1 MIKVPVGRL
10 VEVRN
15 LTKYFPVQKGL
26 IRKTVGYVRAVD
38 GVDLVI
44 DARETVGLVGESGC
58 GKSTLGRT
66 LLRLYE
72 PTSGEILFYDNG
84 TRYSIAELR
93 SAEMRRLRAKM
104 QIIFQD
110 PFSSLNERMTVM
122 DNILEP
128 LVVSRV
134 GTRAERIERAAELV
148 QRVGLRPQDLRS
160 YPHSF
165 SGGQRQRIGIA
176 RALAPDPKF
185 IVADE
190 PVSALDVSIQAHIL
204 ELIKRLKNEF
214 DLTILFIS
222 HDLGVVRYVSDRI
235 AVMYLGKIVEI
246 APRDELLAE
255 PKHPYTEALLSAV
268 PKPDPDHQVKR
279 IILKGDI
286 PDQMHRPEGC
296 VFYGRCIYGD
306 SSCATTRQHLAATK
320 GNHFVACHMHES
332 LKLRGVN

>member
-1 MIKVPVGRL
+1 
-10 VEVRN
+10 
-15 LTKYFPVQKGL
+15 
-26 IRKTVGYVRAVD
+26 
-38 GVDLVI
+38 
-44 DARETVGLVGESGC
+44 
-58 GKSTLGRT
+58 
-66 LLRLYE
+66 
-72 PTSGEILFYDNG
+72 
-84 TRYSIAELR
+84 
-93 SAEMRRLRAKM
+93 M

-128 LVVSRV
+128 LVVSRI
-134 GTRAERIERAAELV
+134 GTRTERIDRAAELI

-176 RALAPDPKF
+176 RALAPGPKF

-204 ELIKRLKNEF
+204 ELIKRLKSEF

-222 HDLGVVRYVSDRI
+222 HDLGVIRYVSDRI
-235 AVMYLGKIVEI
+235 AVMYLGNIVEI

-268 PKPDPDHQVKR
+268 PKPDPDRQVKR

-286 PDQMHRPEGC
+286 PDQMHRPAGC
-296 VFYGRCIYGD
+296 VFFGRCIYAD
-306 SSCATTRQHLAATK
+306 SSCATIKQYLAETNDNHL
-320 GNHFVACHMHES
+320 VACHRHET

>member
-1 MIKVPVGRL
+1 MANGRL
-10 VEVRN
+10 VEIKN

-38 GVDLVI
+38 GVDLTI
-44 DARETVGLVGESGC
+44 DQRETLGLVGESGC

-66 LLRLYE
+66 ILKLYQ
-72 PTSGEILFYDNG
+72 PTSGEILFYDNE
-84 TRYSIAELR
+84 TRYSLSELR

-128 LVVSRV
+128 LVVSRI
-134 GTRAERIERAAELV
+134 GTRTERIDRATELI
-148 QRVGLRPQDLRS
+148 QRVGLRPLDLRS

-176 RALAPDPKF
+176 RALAPGPKF

-204 ELIKRLKNEF
+204 ELIKRLKSEF

-222 HDLGVVRYVSDRI
+222 HDLGVIRYVSDRI
-235 AVMYLGKIVEI
+235 AVMYLGNIVEI
-246 APRDELLAE
+246 ALRDELLSE
-255 PKHPYTEALLSAV
+255 PRHPYTEALLSAV
-268 PKPDPDHQVKR
+268 PKPDPDRQIKR

-286 PDQMHRPEGC
+286 PDQMHRPAGC
-296 VFYGRCIYGD
+296 VFFGRCIYSD
-306 SSCATTRQHLAATK
+306 NSCATLKQHLAETTK
-320 GNHFVACHMHES
+320 THLVACHKHES
-332 LKLRGVN
+332 LRLRGVQ